1 MGRKASKSIVRRLGI
16 ASIILVLCGLSFA
29 VAGSLWFLY
38 RQSASQ
44 YEARMDRQ
52 LDVLTGSLIQPLWSF
67 DNDTIHAICDT
78 YVAHADVVRIKVFA
92 EDEARPVCE
101 VEEAAKGTVVS
112 QSRLIRYEGQVIGG
126 VEIALS
132 KAAHESTVNS
142 ILGFGL
148 VSAALISGFVYLG
161 VRRLLWVFLQAPL
174 ATLSSWAGEV
184 AHGRYGAMAGNIREV
199 ELQGLAGRFQ
209 EMAEIIAA
217 RELELRKLSMATEQS
232 PASVIVTDPH
242 GRIDYVNRTF
252 EEITGYSAESV
263 RGQQAGSV
271 LAGDLNQAE
280 YSELW
285 RTVNAGQTWR
295 GESRSRTRDGRE
307 IWERTRVAAIHD
319 DGGRILHYVAVKEDI
334 TLQKAQA
341 ERIAH
346 QAHYDGLTDLP
357 NRFLCMDRL
366 GQQISECR
374 RRGGYLAVLFL
385 DLDDFKKV
393 NDSLGHA
400 VGDKL
405 LVEAARRLTSVVRGE
420 DTLGRLGGDEF
431 LVVAG
436 GMQSPGDAAPLAE
449 HLISQLREPF
459 RIDGRELM
467 LTGSIGI
474 ACCPSDGVTAADLL
488 RNADTAM
495 YHSKTHGRNTFHYF
509 TPTMNASVT
518 RRLTVEEHLHGA
530 LERREFEVVYQPV
543 VDLSNGRWCGA
554 EALLR
559 WNSPVLGA
567 VSPAEFIPITEDNGL
582 ILPIGREV
590 LERAIGTA
598 AGWRHEVGPGFNM
611 AVNLSPRQ
619 LRDPQLVENL
629 EALLRK
635 HGLPGSCL
643 TLEITEGVLMS
654 GHAQVGRVLHELV
667 RLGVGI
673 GMDDFGTGYSS
684 LSNLRN
690 YPFTALKIDRT
701 FVADLTRDS
710 TDRELVA
717 AAVRMGEALGMRV
730 IAEGIE
736 TEQQQ
741 RVLVELGGSLAQGF
755 LFSKPLPEAVFTRS
769 LKERSTA
776 G

>member
-1 MGRKASKSIVRRLGI
+1 MGQRGSSKSIVRRIGV
-16 ASIILVLCGLSFA
+16 ASIVLVLCGLVFA
-29 VAGSLWFLY
+29 VTGSLWFLY
-38 RQSASQ
+38 RQSTSQ
-44 YEARMDRQ
+44 YEARLNRQ
-52 LDVLTGSLIQPLWSF
+52 LDVLTGSLVQPLWSF
-67 DNDTIHAICDT
+67 DNRTIETICET
-78 YVAHADVVRIKVFA
+78 YGAHADVVRISIFA
-92 EDEARPVCE
+92 EDERDPICE
-101 VEEAAKGTVVS
+101 VADTASGGVIS
-112 QSRLIRYEGQVIGG
+112 QSRSVFYRGQQIGG
-126 VEIALS
+126 VEIVLS
-132 KAAHESTVNS
+132 KAAHESTVSS

-148 VSAALISGFVYLG
+148 VSAALISGLVFLG

-174 ATLSSWAGEV
+174 DTLSEWAGEV
-184 AHGRYGAMAGNIREV
+184 SRGRYAMAGNIREI
-199 ELQGLAGRFQ
+199 ELQGLAHRFQ

-232 PASVIVTDPH
+232 PASVIITDPD

-252 EEITGYSAESV
+252 EEITGYSADAV
-263 RGQQAGSV
+263 RGQPAGTV
-271 LAGDLNQAE
+271 LAGDLSQAE
-280 YSELW
+280 YAELW
-285 RTVNAGQTWR
+285 RTVDAGETWR
-295 GESRSRTRDGRE
+295 GESRSRTRNGRQ
-307 IWERTRVAAIHD
+307 IWERTRIAAVRD
-319 DGGRILHYVAVKEDI
+319 DAGRTLHYVAVKEDI

-366 GQQISECR
+366 SQLIKECR
-374 RRGGYLAVLFL
+374 RRGGHLAVFFL

-393 NDSLGHA
+393 NDSLGHE

-405 LVEAARRLTSVVRGE
+405 LVQAARRLATAVRAE

-431 LVVAG
+431 LILAAG
-436 GMQSPGDAAPLAE
+436 MRSPEDATPLAE
-449 HLISQLREPF
+449 YLIRQLQKPF
-459 RIDGRELM
+459 RIDGRELL

-474 ACCPSDGVTAADLL
+474 ACCPDDGDTVADLL

-530 LERREFEVVYQPV
+530 LERNEFEVVYQPV
-543 VDLSNGRWCGA
+543 VDVGSGRWCGA

-559 WNSPVLGA
+559 WNSPRLGT

-590 LERAIGTA
+590 LARAMEAAARWRSA
-598 AGWRHEVGPGFNM
+598 AGESFTM

-619 LRDPQLVENL
+619 LRDPRLL
-629 EALLRK
+629 EDIEGMLRR
-635 HGLPGSCL
+635 HGLPGACL

-654 GHAQVGRVLHELV
+654 GHAEVGRVLRELV

-701 FVADLTRDS
+701 FIADLTHDEA
-710 TDRELVA
+710 DRELVS

-736 TEQQQ
+736 TAEQ
-741 RVLVELGGSLAQGF
+741 RRILEALDCTLGQGF
-755 LFSKPLPEAVFTRS
+755 LFSRPVSEAAFDAALSEGLRVS
-769 LKERSTA
+769 
-776 G
+776 